1 MTLAVRNTVI
11 YFGATIGVILLGG
24 FGIVGYQ
31 LLTDP
36 TLAVMPAEWQ
46 HTWLAWSWQVRS
58 TDVVAALAA
67 TGALGIVA
75 SLGLIGAS
83 RVFRRVSSAEVYF
96 LALFLTGLAFEQLRL
111 LQLYLLQLNLPAV
124 YGTILTRLVIVARIG
139 GGISFFIA
147 SLYAVGVDY
156 PRTGSITIAVG
167 LFAFLFV
174 YLVPVDTVEVNATLL
189 HPVAGQSSLEL
200 VLLLVGAI
208 SIVNYLIAGVRGH
221 RERGF
226 LMAVAAISM
235 VVAQQIAWSV
245 PSLPWLVAGVALLV
259 YGVVT
264 FILITRAHFLWY

>member
-31 LLTDP
+31 LLTVP
-36 TLAVMPAEWQ
+36 TLAVMPAEWH

-58 TDVVAALAA
+58 SDVVASLAA

-83 RVFRRVSSAEVYF
+83 RAFRRVSSAEVYF
-96 LALFLTGLAFEQLRL
+96 FALFLTGLAFEQVRL
-111 LQLYLLQLNLPAV
+111 MQLYLLQLNLPAV

-174 YLVPVDTVEVNATLL
+174 YLDPVDTVVINATLL

-200 VLLLVGAI
+200 VLLIVGAI
-208 SIVNYLIAGVRGH
+208 SIVNYVIAGVRGH

-245 PSLPWLVAGVALLV
+245 PSLPWLIAGVALLI

>member
-83 RVFRRVSSAEVYF
+83 RVFRRVSSAEIYF
-96 LALFLTGLAFEQLRL
+96 FALFLTGLAFEQLRL
-111 LQLYLLQLNLPAV
+111 MQLYLLQLNLPAV
-124 YGTILTRLVIVARIG
+124 YGTVLTRLVIVARIG

-174 YLVPVDTVEVNATLL
+174 YLNPVDTVVINATLL

-200 VLLLVGAI
+200 VLLIVGAI

-226 LMAVAAISM
+226 LMAVAAISI

-245 PSLPWLVAGVALLV
+245 PSLPWLIAGVALLV

>member
-36 TLAVMPAEWQ
+36 TLALMPAEWQ

-58 TDVVAALAA
+58 IDVVAALAA

-96 LALFLTGLAFEQLRL
+96 FALFLTGLAFEQLRL
-111 LQLYLLQLNLPAV
+111 MQLYLLQLNLPAV

-174 YLVPVDTVEVNATLL
+174 YLNPVDTVVINATLL

-200 VLLLVGAI
+200 VLLIVGAI
-208 SIVNYLIAGVRGH
+208 SIVNYVIAGVRGH

-226 LMAVAAISM
+226 LMAVAAVSI

-245 PSLPWLVAGVALLV
+245 PSLPWLIAGVALLV